1 MAIGDESNR
10 QSLISIKYMNE
21 NTNAPNASRRRF
33 LALLTHGGWV
43 AAMGVWVYQMGR
55 FLGARGLQTSPA
67 PLVEAGMVSDFPPGS
82 TTYIG
87 AARAWL
93 VNDGERLT
101 ALDAVCTHL
110 GCLVQE
116 RETAVSGFHCPCHG
130 SEFGADGE
138 VERGPAARPLRS
150 LFIEVTP
157 DDRVIIH
164 G

>member
-21 NTNAPNASRRRF
+21 NTNTPNASRRRF

-43 AAMGVWVYQMGR
+43 AAMGVLVYQMGR

>member
-1 MAIGDESNR
+1 MN
-10 QSLISIKYMNE
+10 LISNPQPQSKKLMNE
-21 NTNAPNASRRRF
+21 KTNAPNPSRRRF

-43 AAMGVWVYQMGR
+43 AAMGVLVYQMGR
-55 FLGARGLQTSPA
+55 FLGARGLQTSPS
-67 PLVEAGMVSDFPPGS
+67 PLVEAGMLADFPPGS
-82 TTYIG
+82 TTYVS
-87 AARAWL
+87 AARAWI
-93 VNDGERLT
+93 VNVEGHLT

-130 SEFGADGE
+130 SEFGADGD

-150 LFIEVTP
+150 LLIEVTP

-164 G
+164 T